1 MTNTNRDHN
10 AWINALEL
18 AQDSTSE
25 TRQQLVNDYGGRALN
40 SLEVNADERYVI
52 VSFKDSPEIT
62 TIFKYPDDQLT
73 IMEIE
78 GELHKVMHELTEEN
92 EESILSAVFTLWL
105 MNDRLA
111 YFAQFTDA
119 LVDASETV
127 HTDLDDEGNIM
138 LDSYRDEGWT
148 QHDKNK
154 PVDEV
159 AHKSGTGFG

>member
-105 MNDRLA
+105 MNDRLT

-119 LVDASETV
+119 IVDASETV

-148 QHDKNK
+148 QHDKDK